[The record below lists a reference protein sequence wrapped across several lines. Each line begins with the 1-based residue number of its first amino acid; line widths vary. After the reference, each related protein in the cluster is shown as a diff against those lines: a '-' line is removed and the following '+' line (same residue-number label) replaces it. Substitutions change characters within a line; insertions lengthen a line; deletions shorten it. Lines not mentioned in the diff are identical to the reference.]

1 MTETGMIFDTN
12 SIKKQLVEANRD
24 YTGRKIWE
32 NLYGSVNLAEQQ
44 QLNALKQD
52 YTKAVSDAYASA
64 YESKQAV
71 AASNIGEGYK
81 LGAMSDIDATLEE
94 AYNSYRNRYL
104 SGVSDVE
111 ASAASANE
119 AISEKLGE
127 QAEYTRQ
134 LANIPYDYL
143 TYLFNTYAEGNDED
157 NIFKTNPLWS
167 KYTYTDENGDMQL
180 RSWSDIKLG
189 NEQNNQEGMF
199 DAYGNLTSVG
209 SDFYDQMFN
218 DLATKNSKFSFGNWL
233 AENNSELFDWAT
245 ANSPYAY
252 TQGGTNLAAFKTLV
266 GMKSTDEQYSFIE
279 RAGGLSHSQ
288 IDEMFS
294 KFTDK
299 AATLD
304 ERLKQGKSKDNIKE
318 FEGMVSEIE
327 AITDSLGITE
337 QLENDIGTDLKTLAE
352 QLSAL
357 ANNAKGDWETA
368 LAAGGAGLVAGG
380 SFVGVGAK
388 TGLIATIPGAIATA
402 VLAALAFSA
411 TTISTVSQVKKQNKA
426 LEQQANQAYLDLV
439 SKLVEY
445 SHSIKDKQSE

>member
-1 MTETGMIFDTN
+1 MIFDTN

-24 YTGRKIWE
+24 YTGRKIFE
-32 NLYGSVNLAEQQ
+32 NLYGSINLAEQQ

-52 YTKAVSDAYASA
+52 YTKAVSEAYASA

-71 AASNIGEGYK
+71 ASSNIGEGYK

-94 AYNSYRNRYL
+94 AYNSYRNSYL

-180 RSWSDIKLG
+180 RSWA
-189 NEQNNQEGMF
+189 
-199 DAYGNLTSVG
+199 AYGNLTSVG

-218 DLATKNSKFSFGNWL
+218 ELATKNSKFSFGNWL
-233 AENNSELFDWAT
+233 AENNSELFDWAM

-380 SFVGVGAK
+380 SFVGVGAQ